1 MSTVFLIFNLSL
13 ACAFLAFF
21 LTDSIASGSK
31 FQATDDYQFASG
43 VKSKA

>member
-1 MSTVFLIFNLSL
+1 MSTIFLILI

-31 FQATDDYQFASG
+31 FQEPHDYQFASG
-43 VKSKA
+43 GKSET

>member
-1 MSTVFLIFNLSL
+1 MSTIFLILI